1 MNTEISRAELLQW
14 VNDTL
19 KLSLQK
25 IEQLGTGAV
34 YCQLID
40 AVHPGKVV
48 LNKINWK
55 AKQEYEFVNN
65 FKVLQQAFSKLGI
78 QKPIEIEKL
87 TKCKYQDNLEFLQ
100 WLKKYMDQHV
110 VPKDYD
116 PQAKRGNAELDDQP
130 AIVPKRNPERSRT
143 SIKKDIFNSP
153 NQLQSQISIPKTNS
167 FAHMEPYQKKQP
179 SMQDLLIQIETLKQE
194 KEYYF
199 QKFKDLD
206 FFIEGASQLTQ
217 EQMYK
222 GIRDILYF
230 TADKSVIVLPNG
242 ELEVQGLPPSS
253 EEQSL
258 SQEVMQQEIDL

>member
-34 YCQLID
+34 YCQLVD
-40 AVHPGKVV
+40 AVHPGKVA
-48 LNKINWK
+48 LGKINWK

-65 FKVLQQAFSKLGI
+65 FKVLQVAFSKLGI

-116 PQAKRGNAELDDQP
+116 PQGKRGNVDLDDQP
-130 AIVPKRNPERSRT
+130 TIIPKRNPERSRT
-143 SIKKDIFNSP
+143 SVRRDTFGSP
-153 NQLQSQISIPKTNS
+153 NQIQSTSIPKTNS
-167 FAHMEPYQKKQP
+167 FAHIEPYQKKQP
-179 SMQDLLIQIETLKQE
+179 SIQDLLIQIETLKQE
-194 KEYYF
+194 RDFYF
-199 QKFKDLD
+199 LKFKELDL
-206 FFIEGASQLTQ
+206 FIEGASQLTQ

-222 GIRDILYF
+222 GIKDVLYC

-253 EEQSL
+253 EEQSS